1 VRTVSGGPCCG
12 GDSVSTPK
20 PESMAELAASYALDR
35 AALRLQYDALKAENA
50 RLREAQE
57 ARELHWEGIVCGLLP
72 LVDKRVPADHPSFA
86 AVLRARAALEAKP

>member
-35 AALRLQYDALKAENA
+35 AALRLQYDALVAENA
-50 RLREAQE
+50 RLREALDSAPIHLLGEAPEAFIERYKAWFRE
-57 ARELHWEGIVCGLLP
+57 ARH
-72 LVDKRVPADHPSFA
+72 PA
-86 AVLRARAALEAKP
+86 LGQARAALEAKP